1 MVCVINL
8 VIHLQVVIF
17 VNYQNDLLAYWLI
30 GLLAYWLIGLLNY
43 NPEKPEKY
51 YTLLIRNYL
60 ENLFTFR
67 KTLMK

>member
-30 GLLAYWLIGLLNY
+30 GLLNY

-51 YTLLIRNYL
+51 HTLLIRNYL